1 MRELV
6 RGHYVCPV
14 DHGALESGG
23 DSLFCATCGQEY
35 PLVHGQIVDLD
46 VVKSSQRLVFD
57 AHSQGKGV
65 MDDAEQAAA
74 ASLANRFLCVLAG
87 GNWWPLTQMTIL
99 DVACGKGEL
108 SLGLLYSPQV
118 TDCDIF
124 AFDHSVESLR
134 VFSQTVDARPRGRNR
149 LHLSAQDIDKLGY
162 RAEGFDCIVGSAAL
176 HHFVNY
182 DDVLRRCCEFLR
194 TGGQAVFAEPFLH
207 GYALVAQV
215 FAAAKR
221 MTGATENLGSLD
233 FFVEDLR
240 YRVCNR
246 RNKGA
251 LGHLTDKMYFDEQL
265 LQTVARAV
273 GFSDVRC
280 INYEPDDFYRESFIK
295 NALDTYCVNEP
306 RVRELATAL
315 YADAVSV
322 LGDGFADAYA
332 HFKFIVLSK

>member
-1 MRELV
+1 
-6 RGHYVCPV
+6 
-14 DHGALESGG
+14 
-23 DSLFCATCGQEY
+23 
-35 PLVHGQIVDLD
+35 
-46 VVKSSQRLVFD
+46 
-57 AHSQGKGV
+57 
-65 MDDAEQAAA
+65 
-74 ASLANRFLCVLAG
+74 
-87 GNWWPLTQMTIL
+87 MTIL